1 LTYSLRL
8 SVYFEYLYGYWC
20 HAIINGIF
28 NVLLSIIYYPIIILK
43 YLLNYLI
50 SAVYQF
56 SLMGYRTSVYII
68 KGFFDKITE
77 RLKIPK
83 EVEKKIEKEI
93 EKEVDIKEGKI
104 DKREQIK
111 QLENVF
117 LKISKNVQNQ
127 NNIVEEIDKM
137 FFEDTKNSIKNLN
150 NLMENNAVNGINQK
164 SNINQKKGG
173 NNNVNILVATSPPI
187 SIDIKKSLDLIGE
200 ALFSVRFQESFNF
213 MDTEELNKLKTNIV
227 NNNEFYGI
235 EKDKIINEFIK
246 MITNK
251 FQEDDYFKNIKD
263 KFKKIDELNYVLEY
277 KNIFYNYVK
286 YVKIN
291 KSKNNIEDLTKIIKS
306 NNKKIGYHL
315 DNFTESTEIY
325 FTKNNIIAISMA
337 LLSIAFV
344 IGYFLN
350 ISTEKIENNAEK
362 NILTKKEIDKIEKNI
377 DKKME
382 KMNPK
387 ELNSSKTKSK

>member
-1 LTYSLRL
+1 
-8 SVYFEYLYGYWC
+8 
-20 HAIINGIF
+20 
-28 NVLLSIIYYPIIILK
+28 
-43 YLLNYLI
+43 
-50 SAVYQF
+50 
-56 SLMGYRTSVYII
+56 MGYRTSVYII